1 MDPAGDAGWIRD
13 QARSTDSQDVMNNA
27 DRAQIPR
34 RLKQGPLQWPRQC
47 LGKARRQVVPVTKRQ
62 LA

>member
-1 MDPAGDAGWIRD
+1 MDPTGDAGRIRD

-27 DRAQIPR
+27 DRAQR
-34 RLKQGPLQWPRQC
+34 RLKQRPLQWPRQC
-47 LGKARRQVVPVTKRQ
+47 LGKARRQMVPVTKRQ

>member
-1 MDPAGDAGWIRD
+1 MDPTGDACRIGD
-13 QARSTDSQDVMNNA
+13 QARSTDSQYVMNNA

-34 RLKQGPLQWPRQC
+34 RLKQRPLQRPRQRLC
-47 LGKARRQVVPVTKRQ
+47 KARRQMVPVTKRQ